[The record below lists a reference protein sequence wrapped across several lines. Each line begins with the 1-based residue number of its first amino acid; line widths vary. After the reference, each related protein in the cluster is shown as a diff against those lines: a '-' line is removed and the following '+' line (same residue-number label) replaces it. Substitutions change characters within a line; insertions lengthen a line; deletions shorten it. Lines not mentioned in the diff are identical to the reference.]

1 MREVQTQYPV
11 ASIQVREELEE
22 GIEVCRG
29 RAVRSRQLILVLLSN
44 GDSIQLHVLLKYD
57 IIFLAA
63 ERYPSGPRGL
73 TRNQLGVARRAW
85 VRIPPSP
92 PLYKPTNRRLH
103 ESPFYINK
111 EPFAGFSG
119 RRVMSCIEFVT
130 MTLLISTQRFGL
142 GIH

>member
-29 RAVRSRQLILVLLSN
+29 RAVRSRQLILALD
-44 GDSIQLHVLLKYD
+44 GEPIQLHALLKYD
-57 IIFLAA
+57 IILLAA
-63 ERYPSGPRGL
+63 ERYPRGPRGL
-73 TRNQLGVARRAW
+73 TRNHLGVARRAW

-92 PLYKPTNRRLH
+92 PLYKPTTRRLH